1 MIGNYYFITQQGII
15 VPDVAAIQEVVVEEY
30 KAAFGQDLV
39 TTPDTPQGALIAA
52 EVLARISVARNMA
65 AIANQINPN
74 VAEGQFIDSIWS
86 LTGGKRFQGR
96 RTLVTGVQLSGVAGA
111 IIPTGA
117 LAKMPASDELFRL
130 VSGVTL
136 DLTGNA
142 VGIFQAVNVGAIAV
156 NAGALTQIVTG
167 VLGWESV
174 TNPVAGDV
182 GSGIESD
189 EQARKRRR
197 LTLALQGYG
206 TTQAIS
212 SRLNDIPEVK
222 SRSIRENVTNAPAV
236 IDGIPLVAHSVWVC
250 VDGAT
255 DQQVAEALLATKS
268 AGCNWNGA
276 TTVNVT
282 DPFSGQVYPVTFDR
296 PTLVDIMVQVT
307 IKGGSSVASPIQ
319 AVKDAI
325 LAYANG
331 LTNEQGFV
339 LGTDVSAFEL
349 AGAVS
354 RAQPELFV
362 NDAQVALLSG
372 SPVWLTLIA
381 IAINEK
387 AALDAINISV
397 NIV

>member
-117 LAKMPASDELFRL
+117 LAKMPTSDELFRL

-182 GSGIESD
+182 G
-189 EQARKRRR
+189 
-197 LTLALQGYG
+197 
-206 TTQAIS
+206 
-212 SRLNDIPEVK
+212 
-222 SRSIRENVTNAPAV
+222 
-236 IDGIPLVAHSVWVC
+236 
-250 VDGAT
+250 
-255 DQQVAEALLATKS
+255 
-268 AGCNWNGA
+268 
-276 TTVNVT
+276 
-282 DPFSGQVYPVTFDR
+282 
-296 PTLVDIMVQVT
+296 
-307 IKGGSSVASPIQ
+307 
-319 AVKDAI
+319 
-325 LAYANG
+325 
-331 LTNEQGFV
+331 
-339 LGTDVSAFEL
+339 
-349 AGAVS
+349 
-354 RAQPELFV
+354 
-362 NDAQVALLSG
+362 
-372 SPVWLTLIA
+372 
-381 IAINEK
+381 
-387 AALDAINISV
+387 
-397 NIV
+397 